1 MNVSDE
7 GSPIWVN
14 EEHPLNDEFPIVLT
28 DAGIVIDVNAEQS
41 SKALSSI
48 DFAEEGITIV
58 VKFGNLPKSYFLTD
72 STDESNVKA
81 FNDWHSANELF
92 SILV

>member
-14 EEHPLNDEFPIVLT
+14 DEHPLNDEFPIVLT

-72 STDESNVKA
+72 STDESNVKLI
-81 FNDWHSANELF
+81 NKSHSSNVF
-92 SILV
+92 CSRFV